1 MTNILLNK
9 PVLRELVQYKATP
22 ENIADAIILYMNNKE
37 EIKKELKEVLDIY
50 DDGHGA
56 IQNASEL
63 IYNYE

>member
-22 ENIADAIILYMNNKE
+22 ENIADAIILYINNKE

-50 DDGHGA
+50 DNGHDA

>member
-1 MTNILLNK
+1 MLNK

-37 EIKKELKEVLDIY
+37 EIKKELREILDIY
-50 DDGHGA
+50 DNGHDA
-56 IQNASEL
+56 IHNASEL